1 MYGNCL
7 ANTRNLINAHLFQGR
22 EPEAQ
27 EEQAEGTEEGTG
39 ETRGCR
45 EGRHFRYIQQVLGKC
60 LSPSPAEQKAGW
72 EWAETPEGGW
82 KEEVEG
88 GGRV

>member
-1 MYGNCL
+1 MPIFSKEGSQKPRKNKQR
-7 ANTRNLINAHLFQGR
+7 AQRKGQGR
-22 EPEAQ
+22 Q
-27 EEQAEGTEEGTG
+27 EGVR
-39 ETRGCR
+39 RGR
-45 EGRHFRYIQQVLGKC
+45 RHFRYIQQVLRKC